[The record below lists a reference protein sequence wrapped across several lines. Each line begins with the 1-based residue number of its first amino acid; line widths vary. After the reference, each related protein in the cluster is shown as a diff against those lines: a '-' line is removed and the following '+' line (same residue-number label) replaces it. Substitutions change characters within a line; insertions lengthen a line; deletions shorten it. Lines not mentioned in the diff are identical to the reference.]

1 MSAPPTERSDTN
13 ELSDAEA
20 LEAVSSVHADAAR
33 RKLRGEHEN
42 LIGYAK
48 SLRARGRAVPDAIVG
63 YLIERAEAAGPG
75 YKHRPIESRNWH
87 RDIRLAG
94 RIHAAISEGMTRMEA
109 AESAIESLKAE
120 AEQRIK
126 TNRAAG
132 LDPLRSAEAEK
143 RTKTILNVALD
154 PLRSAELA
162 IKILGHKPWR
172 DLVRRIKPGADPI
185 AIALELI
192 ADFGMEP
199 SNALKVYRKL
209 FSVSPES

>member
-132 LDPLRSAEAEK
+132 LDPLRSAE
-143 RTKTILNVALD
+143 
-154 PLRSAELA
+154 LA

-172 DLVRRIKPGADPI
+172 DLVRRVKRGADPI